1 MASQLSPVSVAF
13 RADLRVSHPKNF
25 GVTQMPAGKR
35 SRAGM
40 FCIYFSYGRKEDL
53 RGPSCNRIPAF
64 RGANA
69 LLSLLCL
76 ISDQSF
82 RRGWSLAGC
91 RLEFL
96 AARIVVRNKEV
107 LNFAY

>member
-1 MASQLSPVSVAF
+1 MS
-13 RADLRVSHPKNF
+13 
-25 GVTQMPAGKR
+25 AGKR
-35 SRAGM
+35 SRAAS
-40 FCIYFSYGRKEDL
+40 FL
-53 RGPSCNRIPAF
+53 RLLQLRMKRGFGQAACNRIPHF

-69 LLSLLCL
+69 LSSLLRL
-76 ISDQSF
+76 ISNQAF
-82 RRGWSLAGC
+82 RHGWSLAGC

>member
-1 MASQLSPVSVAF
+1 MVAF
-13 RADLRVSHPKNF
+13 RADLRVARAKKFDVPLMSAGNAA
-25 GVTQMPAGKR
+25 VPAFFASTSTTDEKGIW
-35 SRAGM
+35 AGRLQSNP
-40 FCIYFSYGRKEDL
+40 Y
-53 RGPSCNRIPAF
+53 F

-69 LLSLLCL
+69 LLSLLRL
-76 ISDQSF
+76 ISDQAF
-82 RRGWSLAGC
+82 RHGWSLAGC

>member
-1 MASQLSPVSVAF
+1 MIGAV
-13 RADLRVSHPKNF
+13 
-25 GVTQMPAGKR
+25 
-35 SRAGM
+35 
-40 FCIYFSYGRKEDL
+40 IGRPL
-53 RGPSCNRIPAF
+53 LQ
-64 RGANA
+64 A
-69 LLSLLCL
+69 LLVVVLLRALCP

-82 RRGWSLAGC
+82 RRGWSLAGY